1 MISEARRSSIRTN
14 HHTEMTCKGSG
25 CGAGVGDTQAHGQE
39 CNGHSGCRCQD
50 TAPTAQPS
58 SLLTA
63 LRSGLQ
69 LGLPGL
75 NPGVGGAGP
84 SGVSSC
90 LFQLLEAPHPWL
102 AAPSS
107 ILTASSEAS
116 PLSLPLTLLP
126 PCYEDLVITL
136 GSPAN
141 PESPVSQGELNNIL
155 NFILLCYIN

>member
-84 SGVSSC
+84 SRGSRGESVPPFPASGGAASLAHSPFLHSHSQQRGISH
-90 LFQLLEAPHPWL
+90 LF
-102 AAPSS
+102 
-107 ILTASSEAS
+107 
-116 PLSLPLTLLP
+116 LPLTLP
-126 PCYEDLVITL
+126 SPSYED
-136 GSPAN
+136 
-141 PESPVSQGELNNIL
+141 PVMTAPS
-155 NFILLCYIN
+155 